1 VTRARAAVPD
11 RRPRPRSSWRG
22 LRRALPGPLAALALG
37 GCTSHASVLSPK
49 GPAAARIAELWWIML
64 ALATLIFVGVLG
76 LLLLALFRRRD
87 AAGQGR
93 PADGRLFIVGGGI
106 ALPLTVL
113 TALFA
118 LTLWTMSALAAPAT
132 TLTVRVTGWQWWW
145 EVHYPD
151 EGFYTA
157 NEIYIPVGRPVRLEL
172 ASGDVVHN
180 FWVPELQGKFD
191 LVPGRT
197 QATWLQADEPGV
209 FQGMCAEY
217 CGMQH
222 AKMRFVVV
230 ALPPDEYAAWAERQR
245 QPAPAPADEL
255 ALRGQQI
262 FLGSACV
269 YCHAVA
275 GTNATSRFGPDL
287 THLASRRTIAA
298 GVLANNRGNLA
309 GWILNPQTLKP
320 GNKMPPT
327 ALDGEELQALLAYL
341 ESLE

>member
-1 VTRARAAVPD
+1 
-11 RRPRPRSSWRG
+11 
-22 LRRALPGPLAALALG
+22 
-37 GCTSHASVLSPK
+37 
-49 GPAAARIAELWWIML
+49 
-64 ALATLIFVGVLG
+64 
-76 LLLLALFRRRD
+76 
-87 AAGQGR
+87 
-93 PADGRLFIVGGGI
+93 
-106 ALPLTVL
+106 
-113 TALFA
+113 
-118 LTLWTMSALAAPAT
+118 
-132 TLTVRVTGWQWWW
+132 
-145 EVHYPD
+145 
-151 EGFYTA
+151 
-157 NEIYIPVGRPVRLEL
+157 
-172 ASGDVVHN
+172 VHN

-191 LVPGRT
+191 LIPGRT

-255 ALRGQQI
+255 ALRGQQL

-287 THLASRRTIAA
+287 THLASRRTLAA
-298 GVLANNRGNLA
+298 GVLENNRGNLA